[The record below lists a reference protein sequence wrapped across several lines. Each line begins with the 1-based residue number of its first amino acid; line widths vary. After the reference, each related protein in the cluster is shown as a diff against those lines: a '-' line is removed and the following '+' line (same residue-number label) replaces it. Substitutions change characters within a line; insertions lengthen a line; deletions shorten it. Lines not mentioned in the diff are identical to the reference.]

1 MATSNIL
8 GLFTSPE
15 QYQAQQLAQQ
25 QANEQQRAINFAS
38 LDPRGQANYGT
49 FLGAQ
54 QLGRGFAGLLGVQD
68 PQLQRIRQRQEIM
81 QTINPADPE
90 SLMAGIQRA
99 SQTGDQELAL
109 TLTEFMNKQGS
120 EMALA
125 AQRKAQANKER
136 FQSQSAGAQ
145 EAELIGT
152 FTEQLQKTTD
162 PKEREVIQAKIKRLE
177 KNLTKADELEDLFAA
192 EVDAVAQA
200 TARAQATDKATPS
213 QTVGL
218 YGSNTAMPAAVN
230 VDDDPRVKGIRAR
243 IKTLTATTSGRRFES
258 IVRAERIG
266 TLTNELAALNAAGKK
281 DTNEYRNKAAIL
293 ESLKSGGGSK
303 EVKEIVIA
311 DQIVA
316 LDKIVR
322 EAKDPNAPEVL
333 DAKAKVAVLRSQ
345 LKSDKPNLTVV
356 GEVKS
361 GADKGKAVYVDETND
376 QQFVYDFKDG
386 KQVRKPF
393 VGDVDRV
400 TSQNI
405 ATASTSNI
413 GEKTVVKGV
422 AELDVEDLKTV
433 RGNKRAASASNDSL
447 RKLLDLTD
455 KGLIEGAFATGRLG
469 VGSLLNTLGIM
480 SKKDA
485 DNLSNSEQYQKIG
498 ADLVFNALQG
508 KLGPGVSEGDRKFIT
523 ELFPKLETS
532 GAARRQL
539 IKYLADKNNK
549 QIDEANAAEDWLR
562 KYKSFEGYKPLNSG
576 VFNVPTTRLDLTG
589 MSKGELEAAIEKAKK
604 KKKGK

>member
-25 QANEQQRAINFAS
+25 QANEQQRAINFAG
-38 LDPRGQANYGT
+38 LDPRGQATYGT

-68 PQLQRIRQRQEIM
+68 PQLQRIRQRDQLM
-81 QTINPADPE
+81 QSINPADPA
-90 SLMAGIQRA
+90 SLMAGIKA
-99 SQTGDQELAL
+99 ATNAGDQELAL
-109 TLTEFMNKQGS
+109 TLTDFMNKQGS

-125 AQRKAQANKER
+125 AQRRAQADRER
-136 FQSQSAGAQ
+136 VQSQSGGIQ
-145 EAELIGT
+145 EAARINEITVELSKLDPNNTADKPKYDALVAERNRLERTAKSKAGDK
-152 FTEQLQKTTD
+152 FSQLQELYAQRKLALD
-162 PKEREVIQAKIKRLE
+162 AGNEQDVQILDRLI
-177 KNLTKADELEDLFAA
+177 NSIAA
-192 EVDAVAQA
+192 EKGG
-200 TARAQATDKATPS
+200 DKS
-213 QTVGL
+213 
-218 YGSNTAMPAAVN
+218 
-230 VDDDPRVKGIRAR
+230 
-243 IKTLTATTSGRRFES
+243 FES
-258 IVRAERIG
+258 IVKAERIG
-266 TLTNELAALNAAGKK
+266 TLTNELAALVADGKK

-293 ESLKSGGGSK
+293 ESLKGGGGSK

-333 DAKAKVAVLRSQ
+333 DAKAKVGVLRSQ

-361 GADKGKAVYVDETND
+361 GPDKGKAVYVDENKD
-376 QQFVYDFKDG
+376 EQFVYDLKDG

-393 VGDVDRV
+393 VGDVDRI
-400 TSQNI
+400 TSQVT

-433 RGNKRAASASNDSL
+433 RANKRAASASNESL
-447 RKLLDLTD
+447 RSLLALDD
-455 KGLIEGAFATGRLG
+455 KGLIGGAFATGRVG
-469 VGSLLNTLGIM
+469 VGNLLNTLGVL
-480 SKKDA
+480 SKKDSTE
-485 DNLSNSEQYQKIG
+485 LSNSQEYQKIG
-498 ADLVFNALQG
+498 ADLIFNALQG
-508 KLGPGVSEGDRKFIT
+508 KLGAGVSNADRDFIR
-523 ELFPKLETS
+523 EIFPQLETS
-532 GAARRQL
+532 AAARRRL

-562 KYKSFEGYKPLNSG
+562 KNKSFEGYKPLNSG
-576 VFNVPTTRLDLTG
+576 VFHVPTTRLDLSG
-589 MSKGELEAAIEKAKK
+589 MSKEELEAAIAKK
-604 KKKGK
+604 KKEGK